1 MKRFLP
7 ISNHKNKKINI
18 KRKIKQKQLK
28 YMKEFQED
36 RL

>member
-18 KRKIKQKQLK
+18 KRKIEQKQFK
-28 YMKEFQED
+28 YMKKLQED
-36 RL
+36 GL